1 MGLFSH
7 RPQEPVEWAGLPSE
21 PERPESAAE
30 RLDTAPSVDASTFVW
45 TGVDAEQLVPPAT
58 TSSAWIEIPVT
69 PAPADLDG
77 ATDGE

>member
-7 RPQEPVEWAGLPSE
+7 RPQDPVEWAGLPSE

-30 RLDTAPSVDASTFVW
+30 RLDTAPPVDASTFVW
-45 TGVDAEQLVPPAT
+45 TGADAAQLVPPAAA
-58 TSSAWIEIPVT
+58 SSAWIEIPVT

-77 ATDGE
+77 GADGE